1 MLWVNILF
9 LLLFA
14 LDRHFTIAAS
24 PRAINLKYAAVQPP
38 KPTQPPAKNSTRDAD
53 EELRRRQVTS
63 IGSKT
68 CGYYDGDPTK
78 FRTADGGYGCRLDIN
93 NGLWGFCP
101 TTVISAKDCGLAG
114 ACQDEHACITGCGKT
129 GIEGLT
135 TFTCS
140 NTNQYC
146 STVILEGTN
155 FEGGFSYIACGAQ
168 AVVETLFQSP
178 TVAAVPSVTVT
189 PDPSTSSETETTKT
203 TTDANV
209 SSSQASTVS
218 TSTGPTAT
226 GALPSSTES
235 TPAASE
241 TTSPAGQDNKD
252 GDSSGA
258 PNTTGI
264 IIGGVIGGIAIVCIT
279 VVTAVYLLRR
289 NRGSKEDGEGRS
301 SRFFSWK
308 KSSQKPPTYDQS
320 EATQVDQNLQ
330 YTTDNNKT
338 YAGWGPAEVYG
349 SEAWRNPTAPVEMP
363 SAPAPPVE
371 LPSGRY

>member
-1 MLWVNILF
+1 MLRVNILF

-14 LDRHFTIAAS
+14 LERHFTIAAS

-38 KPTQPPAKNSTRDAD
+38 KPTQPPAKNSTRGTD

-101 TTVISAKDCGLAG
+101 TTVISPKDCGLAG
-114 ACQDEHACITGCGKT
+114 ACEDRHACANGCGKT

-140 NTNQYC
+140 STNQYC
-146 STVILEGTN
+146 STVILKGDY
-155 FEGGFSYIACGAQ
+155 EGGFSYIACGAQ

-178 TVAAVPSVTVT
+178 TVAAVPSVTIT
-189 PDPSTSSETETTKT
+189 PDSSTASETETTSIS
-203 TTDANV
+203 TDAK
-209 SSSQASTVS
+209 SSQASTSS
-218 TSTGPTAT
+218 TSTGATAT
-226 GALPSSTES
+226 GALQSSTES
-235 TPAASE
+235 TAAASE
-241 TTSPAGQDNKD
+241 TATPAGQDNSD
-252 GDSSGA
+252 GDSSST

-264 IIGGVIGGIAIVCIT
+264 IIGGVIGGIAIVCVT

-289 NRGSKEDGEGRS
+289 NRGSKENNEGRS
-301 SRFFSWK
+301 SRFFSWR

-330 YTTDNNKT
+330 YTADNNKT

-371 LPSGRY
+371 LPSRRY